1 MNDIE
6 NILNFLPAIKK
17 MDLDKVASHSV
28 YIGVAGFED
37 RALAI
42 LDEAVWLK
50 KKFDYVI
57 AIEYKPFDKRN
68 RKDEFQKKL
77 NQLNILDKNVKWITY
92 DRFEPEGFLV
102 EFEIINKISSHA
114 SNIIVDVSAMS
125 KLLIIVLLQ
134 GLRNYKDKLS
144 IIYAEAATYH
154 PTKEEFKAQTVR
166 YEKETETLPIFLT
179 TDVFNII
186 TTTSLSTISM
196 QGFPL
201 LMIAFPTFNYRE
213 LIALISEITPQHLI
227 LLEGRPHEPH
237 NYWRLD
243 AIRWLNRRILEE
255 HISIDE
261 ILTEQERIIST
272 FNYKETINILEKI
285 YQKYKYTRRIVIVPT
300 GSKLQTVGMFL
311 FKQMHPDIQIIYP
324 VTKKFA
330 DEYTKK
336 YKVLWEISFANLSE
350 YMTELDEYRKEGL
363 AKLRQAIQSAQK

>member
-6 NILNFLPAIKK
+6 NILNFLPEIDKV
-17 MDLDKVASHSV
+17 DLDKMASPVV

-37 RALAI
+37 RAFAI
-42 LDEAVWLK
+42 LNEALRSN

-57 AIEYKPFDKRN
+57 AIEYEPFDDRN
-68 RKDEFQKKL
+68 RKAEFQGKL
-77 NQLNILDKNVKWITY
+77 DELNIPKKNVKWITY
-92 DRFEPEGFLV
+92 DRFEPERFLK
-102 EFEIINKISSHA
+102 EFETINKISSQA
-114 SNIIVDVSAMS
+114 SNIVVDISAMS
-125 KLLIIVLLQ
+125 KLFIMVLLQ
-134 GLRNYKDKLS
+134 GLRNYKGKLT
-144 IIYAEAATYH
+144 IFYAEAETYH
-154 PTKEEFKAQTVR
+154 PDEEEFKGQKDR
-166 YEKETETLPIFLT
+166 FEKETETLPIFLT

-213 LIALISEITPQHLI
+213 LTALINEITPQHLI
-227 LLEGRPHEPH
+227 LLEGMPHEPH

-255 HISIDE
+255 HIAGNE
-261 ILTEQERIIST
+261 ILTEQKRIIST
-272 FNYKETINILEKI
+272 FHYKETIKILEKI
-285 YQKYKYTRRIVIVPT
+285 YQKYKYTRRIVVVPT

-336 YKVLWEISFANLSE
+336 YKALWEISFPNFSE
-350 YMTELDEYRKEGL
+350 YMIELDEYRKEGL
-363 AKLRQAIQSAQK
+363 VKLKEVIQSVQK